1 MSLSLNIT
9 ITGIDQV
16 KSSLD
21 SIKEKVRSFVSD
33 ELRTISDELIS
44 EMKSTCPV
52 DTGFLRDNIEE
63 SNSSSTAI
71 QVSSRADYSIY
82 VEMGTRYM
90 TAQPFF
96 YPAVDKISVE
106 KIQGDFKTAVGL

>member
-1 MSLSLNIT
+1 MSLSISIK
-9 ITGIDQV
+9 ITGAEGV
-16 KSSLD
+16 ESNLE
-21 SIKEKVRSFVSD
+21 SIKEKVKSFVSD
-33 ELRTISDELIS
+33 ELRTISEDLVS
-44 EMKSTCPV
+44 EMQSTCPV

-90 TAQPFF
+90 AAQPFF
-96 YPAVDKISVE
+96 YPAVNKITLE
-106 KIQGDFKTAVGL
+106 KIQADFKSAVGL